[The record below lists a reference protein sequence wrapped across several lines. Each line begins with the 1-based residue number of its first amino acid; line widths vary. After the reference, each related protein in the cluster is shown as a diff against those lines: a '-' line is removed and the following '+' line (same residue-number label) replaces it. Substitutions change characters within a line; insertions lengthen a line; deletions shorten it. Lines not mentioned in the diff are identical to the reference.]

1 MSDFVTD
8 LRLAHLMEWLGSLT
22 DLVLH
27 LDKHLLFFVQQYGD
41 WVYALLFVIIF
52 TETGVVVAP
61 FLPGDSLLFVAG
73 ALCVT
78 EGMSLPL
85 LMVLLVIAA
94 ILGDAVNY
102 SVGRWFGD
110 ALMKRTRLISAEKLK
125 YTQDFIEKHGP
136 KTIVI
141 ARFLP
146 IVRTMAPF
154 VAGFSGMQAKRFLTY
169 NVTGGILWVVS
180 LTVAGY
186 LFGNI
191 PFVKNNLTAVIV
203 LIIFLS
209 ILPGIIAYLKARA
222 LRKTD
227 EKAGH

>member
-1 MSDFVTD
+1 
-8 LRLAHLMEWLGSLT
+8 MEWLTSFA

-41 WVYALLFVIIF
+41 WVYALLFAIIF

-85 LMVLLVIAA
+85 LIVLLVVAA

-110 ALMKRTRLISAEKLK
+110 ALIHRTRLISPEKLQ
-125 YTQDFIEKHGP
+125 YTQHIFEKHGP

-169 NVTGGILWVVS
+169 NVSGGVLWVVS

-191 PFVKNNLTAVIV
+191 PLVKNNLTAVIL

-209 ILPGIIAYLKARA
+209 ILPGIIAYLRARA
-222 LRKTD
+222 AG
-227 EKAGH
+227 KAETPTGL

>member
-1 MSDFVTD
+1 
-8 LRLAHLMEWLGSLT
+8 MEWLSAFA

-27 LDKHLLFFVQQYGD
+27 LDKHLVFFVQQYGD
-41 WVYALLFVIIF
+41 WVYALLFAIIF
-52 TETGVVVAP
+52 TETGVVIAP

-78 EGMSLPL
+78 EGMSLPVLML
-85 LMVLLVIAA
+85 LLIVAA

-102 SVGRWFGD
+102 SVGRWFGV
-110 ALMKRTRLISAEKLK
+110 ALMTRTRLISPEKIK
-125 YTQDFIEKHGP
+125 YTQDFFEKHGP

-154 VAGFSGMQAKRFLTY
+154 VAGFSGMNTKRFLTY
-169 NVTGGILWVVS
+169 NVSGGVLWVVS

-186 LFGNI
+186 LFGNM
-191 PFVKNNLTAVIV
+191 PFVKNNLTVVIL

-209 ILPGIIAYLKARA
+209 ILPGIIAYLKARSA
-222 LRKTD
+222 AQPHSR
-227 EKAGH
+227 AGD

>member
-1 MSDFVTD
+1 
-8 LRLAHLMEWLGSLT
+8 MEWLSSFA

-27 LDKHLLFFVQQYGD
+27 LDKHLVFFVQQYGD
-41 WVYALLFVIIF
+41 WVYALLFAIIF
-52 TETGVVVAP
+52 TETGVVIAP

-85 LMVLLVIAA
+85 LMALLIVAA

-102 SVGRWFGD
+102 SVGRWFGE
-110 ALMKRTRLISAEKLK
+110 ALMTRTRLISPEKIE
-125 YTQDFIEKHGP
+125 YTQHFFEKHGP

-154 VAGFSGMQAKRFLTY
+154 VAGFSGMHAKRFLTY

-191 PFVKNNLTAVIV
+191 PLVKNNLTAVIL

-209 ILPGIIAYLKARA
+209 ILPGIIAYLKARS
-222 LRKTD
+222 
-227 EKAGH
+227 AGKSGS

>member
-1 MSDFVTD
+1 
-8 LRLAHLMEWLGSLT
+8 MEWLTSFA

-27 LDKHLLFFVQQYGD
+27 LDKHLVFFVQEYGN
-41 WVYALLFVIIF
+41 WVYALLFAIIF
-52 TETGVVVAP
+52 TETGLVIAP

-73 ALCVT
+73 AICVT

-85 LMVLLVIAA
+85 LMALLIVAA

-102 SVGRWFGD
+102 AVGRWFGE
-110 ALMKRTRLISAEKLK
+110 ALMKRTRLISSEKLQ
-125 YTQDFIEKHGP
+125 YTQNFFDKHGP

-154 VAGFSGMQAKRFLTY
+154 VAGFSGMNAKRFLTF
-169 NVTGGILWVVS
+169 NVSGGILWVVS

-191 PFVKNNLTAVIV
+191 PLVKNNLTVVIL
-203 LIIFLS
+203 LIIVLS
-209 ILPGIIAYLKARA
+209 ILPGIVAYLKARA
-222 LRKTD
+222 ASK
-227 EKAGH
+227 EGQQAGQ

>member
-1 MSDFVTD
+1 
-8 LRLAHLMEWLGSLT
+8 MEWLTSFA

-27 LDKHLLFFVQQYGD
+27 LDKHLVFFVQQYGD
-41 WVYALLFVIIF
+41 WVYGLLFAIIF
-52 TETGVVVAP
+52 TETGVVIAP

-78 EGMSLPL
+78 EGLSLSV
-85 LMVLLVIAA
+85 LMVLLIVAA

-110 ALMKRTRLISAEKLK
+110 ALMKRTRLISPEKIK
-125 YTQDFIEKHGP
+125 YTQDFFEKHGP

-154 VAGFSGMQAKRFLTY
+154 VAGFSGMDAKRFLTY
-169 NVTGGILWVVS
+169 NVSGGILWVVS

-191 PFVKNNLTAVIV
+191 PLVKNNLTAVIL

-209 ILPGIIAYLKARA
+209 ILPGIIAYFRARA
-222 LRKTD
+222 A
-227 EKAGH
+227 EKKIHQVGN

>member
-1 MSDFVTD
+1 
-8 LRLAHLMEWLGSLT
+8 MEWLASFA

-27 LDKHLLFFVQQYGD
+27 LDKHLVFFVQQYGD

-52 TETGVVVAP
+52 TETGVVIAP

-78 EGMSLPL
+78 EGMSLPV
-85 LMVLLVIAA
+85 LMVLLIVAA

-110 ALMKRTRLISAEKLK
+110 ALMKRTRLISPEKIK
-125 YTQDFIEKHGP
+125 YTQDFFEKHGP

-154 VAGFSGMQAKRFLTY
+154 VAGFSGMHAKRFLTY
-169 NVTGGILWVVS
+169 NVTG
-180 LTVAGY
+180 
-186 LFGNI
+186 
-191 PFVKNNLTAVIV
+191 LTAQEAAIAVAALEAWSEV
-203 LIIFLS
+203 T
-209 ILPGIIAYLKARA
+209 GITFIASTSTSANTRRA
-222 LRKTD
+222 LSTEASSMRSAAT
-227 EKAGH
+227 

>member
-1 MSDFVTD
+1 
-8 LRLAHLMEWLGSLT
+8 MEWLASFA

-41 WVYALLFVIIF
+41 WVYALLFAIIF

-85 LMVLLVIAA
+85 LIVLLVVAA

-110 ALMKRTRLISAEKLK
+110 ALIHRTRLISPEKLQ
-125 YTQDFIEKHGP
+125 YTQHFFEKHGP

-169 NVTGGILWVVS
+169 NVSGGVLWVVS

-191 PFVKNNLTAVIV
+191 PLVKNNLTAVIL

-209 ILPGIIAYLKARA
+209 ILPGIIAYLRARA
-222 LRKTD
+222 AG
-227 EKAGH
+227 KAETPTGL

>member
-1 MSDFVTD
+1 
-8 LRLAHLMEWLGSLT
+8 MEWLASFA

-27 LDKHLLFFVQQYGD
+27 LDKHLVFFVQQYGD

-52 TETGVVVAP
+52 TETGVVIAP

-78 EGMSLPL
+78 EGMSLPV
-85 LMVLLVIAA
+85 LMVLLIVAA

-110 ALMKRTRLISAEKLK
+110 ALMKRTRLISPEKIK
-125 YTQDFIEKHGP
+125 YTQDFFEKHGP

-154 VAGFSGMQAKRFLTY
+154 VAGFSGMHAKRFLTY

-191 PFVKNNLTAVIV
+191 PLVKNNLTAVIL

-209 ILPGIIAYLKARA
+209 ILL
-222 LRKTD
+222 LSV
-227 EKAGH
+227 

>member
-1 MSDFVTD
+1 
-8 LRLAHLMEWLGSLT
+8 MEWLTSVT

-27 LDKHLLFFVQQYGD
+27 LDKHLLFFVQEYGD
-41 WVYALLFVIIF
+41 WVYALLFAIIF
-52 TETGVVVAP
+52 TETGIVVAP

-85 LMVLLVIAA
+85 LMVLLVTAA
-94 ILGDAVNY
+94 ILGDALNY
-102 SVGRWFGD
+102 SIGRWFGE
-110 ALMKRTRLISAEKLK
+110 ALIKRTRLISAEKLQ
-125 YTQDFIEKHGP
+125 YTEHFFEKHGP

-154 VAGFSGMQAKRFLTY
+154 VAGFGGMKAQRFFFY
-169 NVTGGILWVVS
+169 NVTGGLLWVVS
-180 LTVAGY
+180 LTLAGY

-191 PFVKNNLTAVIV
+191 PLIKNNLTAVILV
-203 LIIFLS
+203 IIFVS
-209 ILPGIIAYLKARA
+209 ILPGVIAVLRARA
-222 LRKTD
+222 AARQS
-227 EKAGH
+227 

>member
-1 MSDFVTD
+1 
-8 LRLAHLMEWLGSLT
+8 MEWLASFT

-27 LDKHLLFFVQQYGD
+27 LDKHLVFFVQQYGD
-41 WVYALLFVIIF
+41 WVYALLFAIIF

-85 LMVLLVIAA
+85 LMVLLVAAA

-102 SVGRWFGD
+102 SVGRWFGV
-110 ALMKRTRLISAEKLK
+110 ALMTRTRLISPEKIK
-125 YTQDFIEKHGP
+125 YTQDFFEKHGP

-169 NVTGGILWVVS
+169 NVSGGLLWVVS
-180 LTVAGY
+180 LTLAGY

-191 PFVKNNLTAVIV
+191 PFIKNNLTAVILV
-203 LIIFLS
+203 IIFVS
-209 ILPGIIAYLKARA
+209 ILPGIIAVIRARA
-222 LRKTD
+222 
-227 EKAGH
+227 AGTKN

>member
-1 MSDFVTD
+1 
-8 LRLAHLMEWLGSLT
+8 MEWLSAFA

-27 LDKHLLFFVQQYGD
+27 LDKHLVFFVQQYGD
-41 WVYALLFVIIF
+41 WVYALLFAIIF
-52 TETGVVVAP
+52 TETGVVIAP

-78 EGMSLPL
+78 EGMSLPV
-85 LMVLLVIAA
+85 LMVLLIVAA

-102 SVGRWFGD
+102 SVGRWFGV
-110 ALMKRTRLISAEKLK
+110 ALMTRTRLISPEKIK
-125 YTQDFIEKHGP
+125 YTQDFFEKHGP

-154 VAGFSGMQAKRFLTY
+154 VAGFSGMNAKRFLTY
-169 NVTGGILWVVS
+169 NVSGGVLWVVS

-186 LFGNI
+186 LFGNM
-191 PFVKNNLTAVIV
+191 PFVKNNLTAVIL

-209 ILPGIIAYLKARA
+209 ILPGIIAYFKARPA
-222 LRKTD
+222 A
-227 EKAGH
+227 KAGE

>member
-1 MSDFVTD
+1 
-8 LRLAHLMEWLGSLT
+8 MEWLTSFA

-41 WVYALLFVIIF
+41 WVYALLFAIIF
-52 TETGVVVAP
+52 TETGVVIAP

-85 LMVLLVIAA
+85 LMVLLIVAA

-110 ALMKRTRLISAEKLK
+110 ALVRRTRLISPEKLQ
-125 YTQDFIEKHGP
+125 YTQNFFEKHGP

-169 NVTGGILWVVS
+169 NVTGGILWVAS

-191 PFVKNNLTAVIV
+191 PLVKNNLTAVIL

-209 ILPGIIAYLKARA
+209 VLPGMIAYLKARA
-222 LRKTD
+222 AAKM
-227 EKAGH
+227 EKKAGN

>member
-1 MSDFVTD
+1 
-8 LRLAHLMEWLGSLT
+8 MEWLTSFA

-41 WVYALLFVIIF
+41 WVYALLFAIIF
-52 TETGVVVAP
+52 VETGIVIAP

-85 LMVLLVIAA
+85 LVVLLIVAA

-102 SVGRWFGD
+102 SMGRWFGD
-110 ALMKRTRLISAEKLK
+110 ALVHRTRLISPEKLH
-125 YTQDFIEKHGP
+125 YTQHFFEKHGP

-169 NVTGGILWVVS
+169 NITGGVLWVAL
-180 LTVAGY
+180 LTAAGY

-191 PFVKNNLTAVIV
+191 PFVKNNLTAVILV
-203 LIIFLS
+203 IIFLS
-209 ILPGIIAYLKARA
+209 ILPGIIAYLRARA
-222 LRKTD
+222 
-227 EKAGH
+227 AGNAGK

>member
-1 MSDFVTD
+1 
-8 LRLAHLMEWLGSLT
+8 MEWLTSFA

-41 WVYALLFVIIF
+41 WVYALLFAIIV

-85 LMVLLVIAA
+85 LIVLLVVAA

-110 ALMKRTRLISAEKLK
+110 ALIHRTRLISPEKLQ
-125 YTQDFIEKHGP
+125 YTQHFFEKHGP

-169 NVTGGILWVVS
+169 NVSGGVLWVVS

-191 PFVKNNLTAVIV
+191 PLVKNNLTAVIL

-209 ILPGIIAYLKARA
+209 ILPGIIAYLRARA
-222 LRKTD
+222 AG
-227 EKAGH
+227 KAETPTGL

>member
-1 MSDFVTD
+1 
-8 LRLAHLMEWLGSLT
+8 MEWLSAFA

-27 LDKHLLFFVQQYGD
+27 LDKHLVFFVQQYGD
-41 WVYALLFVIIF
+41 WVYALLFAIIF
-52 TETGVVVAP
+52 TETGVVIAP

-78 EGMSLPL
+78 EGMSLPV
-85 LMVLLVIAA
+85 LMVLLIVAA
-94 ILGDAVNY
+94 ILGDALNY
-102 SVGRWFGD
+102 SVGRWFGV
-110 ALMKRTRLISAEKLK
+110 ALMTRTRLISPEKIK
-125 YTQDFIEKHGP
+125 YTQDFFEKHGP

-154 VAGFSGMQAKRFLTY
+154 VAGFSGMNAKRFLTY
-169 NVTGGILWVVS
+169 NVSGGVLWVVS

-186 LFGNI
+186 LFGNM
-191 PFVKNNLTAVIV
+191 PFVKNNLTAVIL

-209 ILPGIIAYLKARA
+209 ILPGIIAYFKARSA
-222 LRKTD
+222 A
-227 EKAGH
+227 KAGE

>member
-1 MSDFVTD
+1 
-8 LRLAHLMEWLGSLT
+8 MEWLTSFA

-41 WVYALLFVIIF
+41 WVYALLFAIIF
-52 TETGVVVAP
+52 TETGVVIAP

-85 LMVLLVIAA
+85 LMVLLIVAA

-102 SVGRWFGD
+102 SVGRWFGE
-110 ALMKRTRLISAEKLK
+110 ALMKRTRLISPEKIK
-125 YTQDFIEKHGP
+125 YTQDFFDKHGP

-169 NVTGGILWVVS
+169 NVSGGILWVVS
-180 LTVAGY
+180 LTLAGY

-191 PFVKNNLTAVIV
+191 PLVKNNLTVVIL

-209 ILPGIIAYLKARA
+209 ILPGIIAYIRARA
-222 LRKTD
+222 SS
-227 EKAGH
+227 KAGR

>member
-1 MSDFVTD
+1 
-8 LRLAHLMEWLGSLT
+8 MEWLASFT

-27 LDKHLLFFVQQYGD
+27 LDKHLVFFVQQYGD
-41 WVYALLFVIIF
+41 WVYALLFAIIF
-52 TETGVVVAP
+52 VETGIVVAP

-85 LMVLLVIAA
+85 LMVLLVAAA

-102 SVGRWFGD
+102 SVGRWFGV
-110 ALMKRTRLISAEKLK
+110 ALMTRTRLISPEKIK
-125 YTQDFIEKHGP
+125 YTQDFFEKHGP

-169 NVTGGILWVVS
+169 NVSGGLLWVVS
-180 LTVAGY
+180 LTLAGY

-191 PFVKNNLTAVIV
+191 PFIKNNLTAVILV
-203 LIIFLS
+203 IIFVS
-209 ILPGIIAYLKARA
+209 ILPGIIAVIRARA
-222 LRKTD
+222 
-227 EKAGH
+227 AGTKN

>member
-1 MSDFVTD
+1 
-8 LRLAHLMEWLGSLT
+8 MEWLASFA

-27 LDKHLLFFVQQYGD
+27 LDKHLVFFVQQYGD
-41 WVYALLFVIIF
+41 WVYALLFAIIF
-52 TETGVVVAP
+52 TETGVVIAP

-85 LMVLLVIAA
+85 LMVLLIVAA

-110 ALMKRTRLISAEKLK
+110 ALVHRTRLISPEKLQ
-125 YTQDFIEKHGP
+125 YTQNFFEKHGP

-154 VAGFSGMQAKRFLTY
+154 VAGFSGMEAKRFLTY
-169 NVTGGILWVVS
+169 NVSGGILWVVS

-191 PFVKNNLTAVIV
+191 PLVKNNLTAVI
-203 LIIFLS
+203 LIIIFLS

-222 LRKTD
+222 AG
-227 EKAGH
+227 KAQSPSGH

>member
-1 MSDFVTD
+1 
-8 LRLAHLMEWLGSLT
+8 MEWLSAFA

-27 LDKHLLFFVQQYGD
+27 LDKHLVFFVQQYGD
-41 WVYALLFVIIF
+41 WVYALLFAIFF
-52 TETGVVVAP
+52 TETGVVIAP
-61 FLPGDSLLFVAG
+61 CLPGDSLLFVAG

-78 EGMSLPL
+78 EGMSLPV
-85 LMVLLVIAA
+85 LMVLLIVAA

-102 SVGRWFGD
+102 SVGRWFGV
-110 ALMKRTRLISAEKLK
+110 ALMTRTRLISPEKIK
-125 YTQDFIEKHGP
+125 YTQDFFEKHGP

-154 VAGFSGMQAKRFLTY
+154 VAGFSGMNAKRFLIY
-169 NVTGGILWVVS
+169 NVSGGVLWVVS

-186 LFGNI
+186 LFGNM
-191 PFVKNNLTAVIV
+191 PFVKNNLTAVIL

-209 ILPGIIAYLKARA
+209 ILPGIIAYFKARPA
-222 LRKTD
+222 A
-227 EKAGH
+227 KAGE